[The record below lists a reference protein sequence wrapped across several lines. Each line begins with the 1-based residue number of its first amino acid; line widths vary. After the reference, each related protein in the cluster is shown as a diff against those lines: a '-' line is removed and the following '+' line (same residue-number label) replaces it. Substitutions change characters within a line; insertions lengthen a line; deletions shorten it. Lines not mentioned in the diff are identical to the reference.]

1 MAPPPYG
8 RAGPNGRENFAN
20 GALNDNNGPP
30 PSTLAAQLVENIS
43 ASMRSSRPDETA
55 ELKRF
60 FSIIED
66 VKNQPDLPKTPQE
79 RMEYNHMLIY
89 VFARVVLDGL
99 KWDDPFADRNRL
111 RTDASRAINLLKITI
126 RETPEVLLIRSEAS
140 AFLFRG
146 DEPLW
151 LWIFPRV
158 LKMLGHSQCANL
170 KADIDTFFREVFLVT
185 LRTSVLWPLMP
196 QIIAYVKS
204 SFNAITNHFHDL
216 KIPSP
221 KRDVAV
227 QLQLPPDS
235 FLVSTASSDFNFLQK
250 QCTYSLTSASQTL
263 QHASGLLSILSVPL
277 KYHYTEFDIISV
289 FQEHIPWLFDA
300 YLTLHETQTQWEY
313 LFPSVL
319 PLFLQSTLQFLQ
331 VLESVS
337 SIDSCVQEKVM
348 TLLVL
353 LCIEMSNQALGRF
366 IADGQMQENPDCQLL
381 CRSLVKLAK
390 ACRYFRSI
398 SQLVA
403 GQLIPA
409 LEKPVTGNE
418 VAIANTDLWRCLELL
433 RKVVANPVSASSGVA
448 IPANEFSN
456 ESLRQQVDELNAN
469 SVDATEAGRQSK
481 RRKVSAGSSSL
492 SKVKSQISRL
502 LGNDSVDI
510 LSVVETV
517 VEDQQQLLTEQ
528 LSEPELC
535 KLINLLGYVCCATD
549 DTLSV
554 HDENNEKPPRLN
566 CPYCQTSQLSHEI
579 PSCLHP
585 EDKSRIQ
592 KIFTSLVQLPGFLES
607 QRPRVTAM
615 TAVRRA
621 ARHCT
626 DPAFLD
632 IEISVTAQWCL
643 KSLQSSVRELRIA
656 AGRTVAMFLS
666 ASNKSSTA
674 LKVVERNRGN
684 ALNILRSLS
693 EQDMPQ
699 LTETCI
705 LAWSQV
711 GSVISDDQL
720 NLVLVKLVDY
730 LGSESMIVSA
740 AAFTEIVKLARSRG
754 MTTRQFFEPFWRY
767 LAYSAIKDLKTRPKL
782 TKLLAELLDISV
794 ADLLLY
800 IQKYALPWLVLTKK
814 RDVIVEIARARNEN
828 EAWQPCLDEAN
839 LGPILALLLT
849 QDAPDIEQFCID
861 LIQHISPHLQD
872 GGLVSLLQIEPIGT
886 TLELLKIAGD
896 AEESRKPHIRSVLNK
911 IAGMMLGSGGGRPK
925 KGHASGPFLQRYAL
939 ALMAGLTQVINDVS
953 IRTPT
958 QERKRS
964 IKAMEEMIRTGKHY
978 IRIARPQISACLQAA
993 MLYDELRSAAFSC
1006 WAAMLLYLE
1015 DIDALIETTFFL
1027 ISHYWSSFDEATQQ
1041 QARDLIDT
1049 LLEREG
1055 AVMEAIISKLPSFSH
1070 INSLS
1075 DIEAKL
1081 SKLRQPVDSRTAF
1094 SLLAE
1099 RIRHEND
1106 GVVLLALRELA
1117 SYLQRQQGYLQA
1129 SAVSEQPDSVVPTL
1143 ARSLLDCSSRY
1154 NGVHSEISDLCTQC
1168 LGLMGCLD
1176 PNRVETVRA
1185 ERKIVVRS
1193 NFEHSGETTDFVIYI
1208 LEEVLVK
1215 SFLSATDTKLQG
1227 FLSFAMQ
1234 ELLDR
1239 SDIKA
1244 AVEMEGS
1251 REAGPIYRK
1260 WLSMS
1265 VTAREVLIPFLTSK
1279 YVVQPMAQQQTE
1291 YPIFRPGKTKYANW
1305 IRSFTLDL
1313 MRRPQGP
1320 FAQLI
1325 FEPLCR
1331 VIRVKDLSTAEFL
1344 FPYVVLHI
1352 IVGEDTTD
1360 QERSNVL
1367 NELLNVLRH
1376 EVPVDA
1382 SYEERENQKLY
1393 CEAVFRFIDY
1403 GMRWLQL
1410 KRSQT
1415 NLGPRDIAAMEKVQ
1429 PILDSIPAELIS
1441 QRAVDCGAYAR
1452 ALFHLE
1458 QHIRQVDEE
1467 KKGTEERDRLLQ
1479 RVQDIYTQID
1489 EPDGL
1494 EGISAHLQV
1503 IDVNQ
1508 QILSHRKAG
1517 RWAAAQ
1523 TWYEIKLAEDPDN
1536 AEVQIDLLTCL
1547 KESGQY
1553 DVLLNYVEGIEKH
1566 TAITTVNR
1574 IVPFAVEASWAT
1586 GRWKTMEK
1594 FIIKYQGDRTENF
1607 NVSIAQTLLYLRR
1620 GWTKEFVDEMRT
1632 LRYRVN
1638 ASMNFSVTSSLH
1650 ACHEPMLKCHVL
1662 TDLELIA
1669 GINNDGNQHPQ
1680 EILKTL
1686 DRRLEVLGS
1695 YVGDKQYVLSIRR
1708 AAMELM
1714 RPRFGDLDISALWL
1728 SSARLARKTN
1738 SMHQSFNAVLHA
1750 SQLGDDS
1757 ATIENARL
1765 LWKEG
1770 HNRKAIQ
1777 TLKGAIESKT
1787 FISRSFIEN
1796 ESSERNLE
1804 SQQNML
1810 TARAHLLL
1818 AKWLDSAGQTHA
1830 TALREHY
1837 RNVPKNYG
1845 TWEKGHYYL
1854 GRHYKKVLESERTL
1868 KPDDQ
1873 SDEYLTGETAKLV
1886 VENYIR
1892 SLNFGTKYL
1901 YQTLPRVL
1909 TLWLELGA
1917 KVDKA
1922 PEGKISLSKELHHRR
1937 KTQLD
1942 ALHKYLFKSIQR
1954 LPAYI
1959 FYTTLPQLV
1968 ARIAH
1973 PNSEV
1978 FMILEEIILRVVE
1991 AHPRQALWS
2000 LFAVMTTRQATSE
2013 RRARG
2018 QQMLQKLRGR
2028 SKKVESGSQ
2037 DLKTLLRQGEKLA
2050 EQLLMACN
2058 NGDFQSNRT
2067 TVASITRDLN
2077 FNHKCTPCPLVVPIE
2092 ACLTATL
2099 PTLTD
2104 NVKKHKAFSRD
2115 VILINS
2121 FLDEVL
2127 VLGSLA
2133 KPRKLTAR
2141 GSNGVNY
2148 GLLIKPKDDLRTDQ
2162 RLMEFN
2168 SMINRSLKRDAES
2181 SRRQLYI
2188 KTYAVTPL
2196 NEECGIIEWVDGL
2209 KTLRDILLNIYRSRG
2224 IVPNYQHLAA
2234 MMKDA
2239 ASSEKNIPIFTDRV
2253 LGMFPPVL
2261 PNWFIAQFPNPSAWF
2276 AARLRYTRSCAVM
2289 SMVGTILGL
2298 GDRHGENVLLEEGN
2312 GGVFHVDFNCLFDK
2326 GLTFAQPERVPF
2338 RLTHNMVAAMGIYGY
2353 EGPFRQCSE
2362 LTLSILRQQEET
2374 LMTILE
2380 AFIYDPTLDLQRDK
2394 RRKNE
2399 VVRLNPQSV
2408 VDSIK
2413 RKVRGLLPDESI
2425 PLGVEG
2431 QVEELIKQAVNPRN
2445 LSAMYIGWCPFL

>member
-1 MAPPPYG
+1 MAPTSHG
-8 RAGPNGRENFAN
+8 RAGPNGRESLVN
-20 GALNDNNGPP
+20 GSMNNNGPP

-43 ASMRSSRPDETA
+43 ASTRSSRPDETA
-55 ELKRF
+55 ELKKF
-60 FSIIED
+60 FGIIED
-66 VKNQPDLPKTPQE
+66 VKNQPELLRTAKE
-79 RMEYNHMLIY
+79 RMEHNHMLIY
-89 VFARVVLDGL
+89 VYTRVVLEGL
-99 KWDDPFADRNRL
+99 RWDDPFADRARL
-111 RTDASRAINLLKITI
+111 RANALEALNFLKITI
-126 RETPEVLLIRSEAS
+126 RETPEVLNAKSDS
-140 AFLFRG
+140 DSFLFRG
-146 DEPLW
+146 SEPLW
-151 LWIFPRV
+151 LWIFPKV
-158 LKMLGHSQCANL
+158 LKMLGNDHCTDL
-170 KADIDTFFREVFLVT
+170 KGEIELFFREVLFISSHT
-185 LRTSVLWPLMP
+185 GVLWPVLP
-196 QIIAYVKS
+196 QLLAYIKLC
-204 SFNAITNHFHDL
+204 FNAIIEYFKALTSHSMNRD
-216 KIPSP
+216 IP
-221 KRDVAV
+221 VH
-227 QLQLPPDS
+227 LHLPPEP
-235 FLVSTASSDFNFLQK
+235 FLISTAPGDLRLLQQ
-250 QCTYSLTSASQTL
+250 QCTYAIPLASQAL
-263 QHASGLLSILSVPL
+263 QHASCLLSIMSMPL
-277 KYHYTEFDIISV
+277 TSRYAEFDIISN
-289 FQEHIPWLFDA
+289 FQEYIPWLFDA
-300 YLTLHETQTQWEY
+300 YLHLHGIQVQWHHIFPPVIPTL
-313 LFPSVL
+313 LRN
-319 PLFLQSTLQFLQ
+319 TLQFYQ
-331 VLESVS
+331 TAETTNNF
-337 SIDSCVQEKVM
+337 DACVREKAS

-353 LCIEMSNQALGRF
+353 LCMEMSSYSLDKLVIN
-366 IADGQMQENPDCQLL
+366 GQGSSEFQLL
-381 CRSLVKLAK
+381 CRSLGKVAK
-390 ACRYFRSI
+390 ACLHSEPTSRLATS
-398 SQLVA
+398 
-403 GQLIPA
+403 QLIPV
-409 LEKPVTGNE
+409 LEKLILGNE
-418 VAIANTDLWRCLELL
+418 VIVSGTDLWKCLELL
-433 RKVVANPVSASSGVA
+433 RKVTTALVPTSLGVVAQ
-448 IPANEFSN
+448 IDQFSD
-456 ESLRQQVDELNAN
+456 EQLRQEVNELNIE
-469 SVDATEAGRQSK
+469 VTDATDLERQSK
-481 RRKVSAGSSSL
+481 RRKVSADSLSL
-492 SKVKSQISRL
+492 SKLTTQLWHL
-502 LGNDSVDI
+502 LGAEPMPTLVDLGPI
-510 LSVVETV
+510 LESRFKE
-517 VEDQQQLLTEQ
+517 

-535 KLINLLGYVCCATD
+535 RIIDLLGYICCAAD
-549 DTLSV
+549 DTLSI
-554 HDENNEKPPRLN
+554 HDKGGDRFLRLD
-566 CPYCQTSQLSHEI
+566 CHHCQVSQPSHEELLY
-579 PSCLHP
+579 SGLAT
-585 EDKSRIQ
+585 KQ
-592 KIFTSLVQLPGFLES
+592 VVQAIFASLVELPSFLES
-607 QRPRVTAM
+607 RKPRVTAM
-615 TAVRRA
+615 TAVRRIA
-621 ARHCT
+621 KHCT
-626 DPAFLD
+626 DSDFLD
-632 IEISVTAQWCL
+632 IEVSTTALWCL
-643 KSLQSSVRELRIA
+643 KSLQSSIRELRIA
-656 AGRTVAMFLS
+656 AGRTITMFLS
-666 ASNKSSTA
+666 VSKHLNITSNLVQKNCA
-674 LKVVERNRGN
+674 NI
-684 ALNILRSLS
+684 LNILRSLS
-693 EQDMPQ
+693 DQDKPQ

-711 GSVISDDQL
+711 GSVIYEDQL

-730 LGSESMIVSA
+730 LGHESMIVSA
-740 AAFTEIVKLARSRG
+740 AAFAEIIKLARARG
-754 MTTRQFFEPFWRY
+754 MAIRQFFEPFWRY
-767 LAYSAIKDLKTRPKL
+767 LAFSAIKDLTTRPKL
-782 TKLLAELLDISV
+782 TKLLAELLDMSI
-794 ADLLLY
+794 AELLLY
-800 IQKYALPWLVLTKK
+800 IQKHALPWLVLTKR
-814 RDVIVEIARARNEN
+814 RDVIQKIAEARNEQ

-849 QDAPDIEQFCID
+849 QEASDIQQFCME
-861 LIQHISPHLQD
+861 LLGHISPHLNKS
-872 GGLVSLLQIEPIGT
+872 GGLLELLRIEPIGT
-886 TLELLKIAGD
+886 TLELLKAAGD
-896 AEESRKPHIRSVLNK
+896 SDEDRKPHIRNVLNK
-911 IAGMMLGSGGGRPK
+911 VASMMLAGTGELKQK
-925 KGHASGPFLQRYAL
+925 KVHASGPFLQRYAL
-939 ALMAGLTQVINDVS
+939 ALMAGLTQVINDTP

-958 QERKRS
+958 QERKRY
-964 IKAMEEMIRTGKHY
+964 IRAMEEMIRTGKQY
-978 IRIARPQISACLQAA
+978 IRIARPQISACLQAV
-993 MLYDELRSAAFSC
+993 MLDDELRSAAFSC
-1006 WAAMLLYLE
+1006 WATMLIHLE
-1015 DIDALIETTFFL
+1015 EEDVEALLETTFFL
-1027 ISHYWSSFDEATQQ
+1027 ISHYWSSLNEATQKQ
-1041 QARDLIDT
+1041 TRNLIEY
-1049 LLEREG
+1049 LLEKETT
-1055 AVMEAIISKLPSFSH
+1055 VLEAMISKLPSFSH
-1070 INSLS
+1070 INNLS
-1075 DIEAKL
+1075 DIEAQL

-1106 GVVLLALRELA
+1106 GVVLLALRELV
-1117 SYLQRQQGYLQA
+1117 SYLQRQQDYLQA
-1129 SAVSEQPDSVVPTL
+1129 SAVSEQPDSVVPIL
-1143 ARSLLDCSSRY
+1143 IRSLLDCSSRY

-1168 LGLMGCLD
+1168 IGLIGCLD

-1185 ERKIVVRS
+1185 ERQIVVKS
-1193 NFEHSGETTDFVIYI
+1193 NFEHAGETTDFVIYI

-1215 SFLSATDTKLQG
+1215 SFLSATDTNLQG
-1227 FLSFAMQ
+1227 FLSYAMQ

-1239 SDIKA
+1239 SDIRA
-1244 AVEMEGS
+1244 AVEMQGS
-1251 REAGPIYRK
+1251 REAAPIYRK

-1265 VTAREVLIPFLTSK
+1265 ENAREVLIPFMTSR
-1279 YVVQPMAQQQTE
+1279 YVVQPMAPQKTE
-1291 YPIFRPGKTKYANW
+1291 YPIFRPGKTRYANW
-1305 IRSFTLDL
+1305 MRSFTLDL
-1313 MRRPQGP
+1313 MRKPQAP

-1331 VIRVKDLSTAEFL
+1331 VIRIKDLSTAEFL
-1344 FPYVVLHI
+1344 FPYVVLHNI
-1352 IVGEDTTD
+1352 IGEDTTD
-1360 QERSNVL
+1360 EERLNLL
-1367 NELLNVLRH
+1367 NELLNVLQH
-1376 EVPVDA
+1376 EVPNNA
-1382 SYEERENQKLY
+1382 TYEERENQKLY

-1403 GMRWLQL
+1403 GMRWLQM
-1410 KRSQT
+1410 KRVQT
-1415 NLGPRDIAAMEKVQ
+1415 NLGPRDHAAMDKVQ
-1429 PILDSIPAELIS
+1429 KILDSIPAELIS
-1441 QRAVDCGAYAR
+1441 NRAVDCKAYAR

-1467 KKGTEERDRLLQ
+1467 KRGTEERERFLQ
-1479 RVQDIYTQID
+1479 RLQDIYTQID

-1494 EGISAHLQV
+1494 EGISAHLHV
-1503 IDVNQ
+1503 LDINQ
-1508 QILSHRKAG
+1508 QVRSHQKAG

-1536 AEVQIDLLTCL
+1536 VDVQIDLLTCL
-1547 KESGQY
+1547 KESGQH

-1566 TAITTVNR
+1566 TAITTINR
-1574 IVPFAVEASWAT
+1574 IVPYAVEASWAT
-1586 GRWKTMEK
+1586 GRWQTMEK
-1594 FIIKYQGDRTENF
+1594 FIRKYQGDITENF
-1607 NVSIAQTLLYLRR
+1607 NVSIAQALLCLKRGSTKDFADQMRVLR
-1620 GWTKEFVDEMRT
+1620 D
-1632 LRYRVN
+1632 RVN
-1638 ASMNFSVTSSLH
+1638 ASMNYSVTSSLR
-1650 ACHEPMLKCHVL
+1650 ACHEPLLKCHVL

-1669 GINNDGNQHPQ
+1669 GINNDSNQHPQ
-1680 EILKTL
+1680 EVLKTL
-1686 DRRLEVLGS
+1686 GRRLEILGS
-1695 YVGDKQYVLSIRR
+1695 YVNDKQYVLSIRR
-1708 AAMELM
+1708 AAMKLM
-1714 RPRFGDLDISALWL
+1714 GSRFSDLDISALWL

-1777 TLKGAIESKT
+1777 TLQGAIDIQAFTSH
-1787 FISRSFIEN
+1787 SFTEH
-1796 ESSERNLE
+1796 ESSEKNLE
-1804 SQQNML
+1804 SQQSML
-1810 TARAHLLL
+1810 TARAQLLL

-1830 TALREHY
+1830 SALREHY
-1837 RNVPKNYG
+1837 RNVPKIYG

-1854 GRHYKKVLESERTL
+1854 GRHYKKVLESEKVL

-1886 VENYIR
+1886 IENYIR
-1892 SLNFGTKYL
+1892 SLNYGVKYL

-1909 TLWLELGA
+1909 TLWLEMGA
-1917 KVDKA
+1917 QVDKA
-1922 PEGKISLSKELHHRR
+1922 PEGKISLSKELHYRR
-1937 KTQLD
+1937 KTQLES
-1942 ALHKYLFKSIQR
+1942 LHKYLFKSIQR

-1973 PNSEV
+1973 PNTEV

-2000 LFAVMTTRQATSE
+2000 LFAVMTTRQANSE

-2018 QQMLQKLRGR
+2018 HQMLQKLRGR
-2028 SKKVESGSQ
+2028 SKKVESGSF
-2037 DLKTLLRQGEKLA
+2037 DLKALLRMGEKLA

-2115 VILINS
+2115 VICIQS

-2209 KTLRDILLNIYRSRG
+2209 KTLRDILLGIYRSRG
-2224 IVPNYQHLAA
+2224 IIPNYQHLAQ

-2239 ASSEKNIPIFTDRV
+2239 ASGDKNTKIFSETI

-2399 VVRLNPQSV
+2399 VVKLNPQSV

-2431 QVEELIKQAVNPRN
+2431 QVEELIKQAVNPKN

>member
-1 MAPPPYG
+1 MAPTSHG

-20 GALNDNNGPP
+20 GSLNSNNNGPP

-43 ASMRSSRPDETA
+43 ASTRSSRPDETA

-60 FSIIED
+60 FGIIEE
-66 VKNQPDLPKTPQE
+66 VKNQPSILKTPKE
-79 RMEYNHMLIY
+79 RMEHNHMLIY
-89 VFARVVLDGL
+89 VYTRVVLESL
-99 KWDDPFADRNRL
+99 RWDDPFADKVQL
-111 RTDASRAINLLKITI
+111 RADASRAIDFLKITI
-126 RETPEVLLIRSEAS
+126 GETPDVLSAKSETGL
-140 AFLFRG
+140 FLFRG
-146 DEPLW
+146 SEPLW
-151 LWIFPRV
+151 LWIFPKV
-158 LKMLGHSQCANL
+158 LKMLGSGYCADL
-170 KADIDTFFREVFLVT
+170 KGEIEQFFREIFLI
-185 LRTSVLWPLMP
+185 TSRIGVQWPLIP
-196 QIIAYVKS
+196 QFLAYFKS
-204 SFNAITNHFHDL
+204 SFDAIINHFKGL
-216 KIPSP
+216 KAPLTN
-221 KRDVAV
+221 RDVPV
-227 QLQLPPDS
+227 QLQLPLDWTLTSITGDDS
-235 FLVSTASSDFNFLQK
+235 RLLQQ
-250 QCTYSLTSASQTL
+250 QCTYEIISAS
-263 QHASGLLSILSVPL
+263 HALHHATGLLSIMAMPL
-277 KYHYTEFDIISV
+277 LHHSPEFDIVSS
-289 FQEHIPWLFDA
+289 FQEYIPWLFDA
-300 YLTLHETQTQWEY
+300 YFHLHGTQAQWQY
-313 LFPSVL
+313 ILPSVL
-319 PLFLQSTLQFLQ
+319 SLFLQNSFQFLDAFE
-331 VLESVS
+331 VAS
-337 SIDSCVQEKVM
+337 SIDGCVEQKVS

-353 LCIEMSNQALGRF
+353 ICMEISSQRLGSL
-366 IADGQMQENPDCQLL
+366 IAHGQENDEYRVL
-381 CRSLVKLAK
+381 CLSLAK
-390 ACRYFRSI
+390 VARACTLSKPI
-398 SQLVA
+398 SRLVTS
-403 GQLIPA
+403 QLIPT
-409 LEKPVTGNE
+409 LEKSIIGSEADLTE
-418 VAIANTDLWRCLELL
+418 TDFWRCLELL
-433 RKVVANPVSASSGVA
+433 RRVA
-448 IPANEFSN
+448 IDPVPTSLDVATQADKFSD
-456 ESLRQQVDELNAN
+456 ERLRHL
-469 SVDATEAGRQSK
+469 VDALDMGSGDAADAERQSK
-481 RRKVSAGSSSL
+481 RRKVSTELLSL
-492 SKVKSQISRL
+492 RTVITRLKSL
-502 LGNDSVDI
+502 LGLEPTTNLADVKPA
-510 LSVVETV
+510 LEN
-517 VEDQQQLLTEQ
+517 QFQQLPETQ
-528 LSEPELC
+528 LCRIIS
-535 KLINLLGYVCCATD
+535 LLGYVCCAAD
-549 DTLSV
+549 DTVLI
-554 HDENNEKPPRLN
+554 HGKKDGGRMRFD
-566 CPYCQTSQLSHEI
+566 CRYCQPFQTSSQAPLCHDQTVKRAIYE
-579 PSCLHP
+579 
-585 EDKSRIQ
+585 
-592 KIFTSLVQLPGFLES
+592 IFTSLIEFPGFLEL
-607 QRPRVTAM
+607 RKPRVTAM
-615 TAVRRA
+615 AAMRRV

-626 DPAFLD
+626 DPEFLD
-632 IEISVTAQWCL
+632 LELSVAAQWCL
-643 KSLQSSVRELRIA
+643 KSLQSSIRELRIA
-656 AGRTVAMFLS
+656 AGRTVAVFLS
-666 ASNKSSTA
+666 EKNQSDVASKT
-674 LKVVERNRGN
+674 VQRNRAN
-684 ALNILRSLS
+684 VLSILHSLS
-693 EQDMPQ
+693 EQASPQ

-711 GSVISDDQL
+711 GSVLLDDQL
-720 NLVLVKLVDY
+720 NLVLVKLVEY
-730 LGSESMIVSA
+730 LGSDSITTSA
-740 AAFTEIVKLARSRG
+740 AAFVEIVNLARSRG
-754 MTTRQFFEPFWRY
+754 MTARRFFEPFWRY
-767 LAYSAIKDLKTRPKL
+767 LAFSATKDLTSRPKL
-782 TKLLAELLDISV
+782 TRLLAELLDMSV
-794 ADLLLY
+794 AELLLY
-800 IQKYALPWLVLTKK
+800 VQKYALPWLVLTKK
-814 RDVIVEIARARNEN
+814 RDVIEKIAEARGEEEIWRS
-828 EAWQPCLDEAN
+828 CLDEAN

-849 QDAPDIEQFCID
+849 QDTPDIQEYCMD
-861 LIQHISPHLQD
+861 LLKYISPHLSES
-872 GGLVSLLQIEPIGT
+872 GGLLELLRIEPIGT
-886 TLELLKIAGD
+886 TLELLKAAGD
-896 AEESRKPHIRSVLNK
+896 ADEDRKGHIRGVLNK
-911 IAGMMLGSGGGRPK
+911 VASMMLAGSGELKSK
-925 KGHASGPFLQRYAL
+925 KVHASGPFLQRYAL

-953 IRTPT
+953 SRTPS
-958 QERKRS
+958 QERKRY

-978 IRIARPQISACLQAA
+978 IRVARPQISACLQAA
-993 MLYDELRSAAFSC
+993 MLYDDLRSAAFSC

-1015 DIDALIETTFFL
+1015 DVEALIETTFFL
-1027 ISHYWSSFDEATQQ
+1027 ISHYWSSFDEETQKKSK
-1041 QARDLIDT
+1041 DLIES
-1049 LLEREG
+1049 LLDKEST
-1055 AVMEAIISKLPSFSH
+1055 VLEATISKLPSFSH
-1070 INSLS
+1070 INYLS
-1075 DIEAKL
+1075 DIEGKL

-1099 RIRHEND
+1099 RVSHEND

-1129 SAVSEQPDSVVPTL
+1129 SAVSEQPDSVVSTL
-1143 ARSLLDCSSRY
+1143 ARSLLDCSSRF
-1154 NGVHSEISDLCTQC
+1154 NSVHSEISDLCTQC
-1168 LGLMGCLD
+1168 LGLVGCLD

-1185 ERKIVVRS
+1185 ERQIVVKS
-1193 NFEHSGETTDFVIYI
+1193 NFEHSGETTDFVIYL

-1227 FLSFAMQ
+1227 FLSYAMQ
-1234 ELLDR
+1234 ELLER
-1239 SDIKA
+1239 ADIKV
-1244 AVEMEGS
+1244 AVQMEGT
-1251 REAGPIYRK
+1251 RDAAPIYRK

-1265 VTAREVLIPFLTSK
+1265 VTAREVLIPFLTSR
-1279 YVVQPMAQQQTE
+1279 YVVQPMAPQQTE
-1291 YPIFRPGKTKYANW
+1291 YPIFRPGKTRYANW
-1305 IRSFTLDL
+1305 MRSLTLDL
-1313 MRRPQGP
+1313 MRKPQAP
-1320 FAQLI
+1320 FAELI

-1331 VIRVKDLSTAEFL
+1331 VVRIKDLSTVEFL
-1344 FPYVVLHI
+1344 FPYVILHI
-1352 IVGEDTTD
+1352 VVGEDTTEE
-1360 QERSNVL
+1360 QRSNVL

-1376 EVPVDA
+1376 EVPANA

-1410 KRSQT
+1410 KRAGG
-1415 NLGPRDIAAMEKVQ
+1415 NLGPRDVAAMDLLQ
-1429 PILDSIPAELIS
+1429 GLLDSIPAELIS
-1441 QRAVDCGAYAR
+1441 QRAVDCKAYAR

-1458 QHIRQVDEE
+1458 RHIRQVDEE
-1467 KKGTEERDRLLQ
+1467 KKGTNERDRLLQ
-1479 RVQDIYTQID
+1479 RLQDIYSQID

-1494 EGISAHLQV
+1494 EGISAHLHV
-1503 IDVNQ
+1503 LDVNQ
-1508 QILSHRKAG
+1508 QVLSHRKAG

-1536 AEVQIDLLTCL
+1536 VDIQIDLLTCL
-1547 KESGQY
+1547 KESGQH

-1566 TAITTVNR
+1566 TAVATINR
-1574 IVPFAVEASWAT
+1574 IVPYAVEASWAT
-1586 GRWKTMEK
+1586 GRWRTMEK
-1594 FIIKYQGDRTENF
+1594 FITKYQGDRTENF
-1607 NVSIAQTLLYLRR
+1607 NVSIAQALLYLRK
-1620 GWTKEFVDEMRT
+1620 GWTKAFVDEMKI
-1632 LRYRVN
+1632 LRDRVN
-1638 ASMNFSVTSSLH
+1638 ASMNFSITSSLQ

-1680 EILKTL
+1680 EVLKTL

-1695 YVGDKQYVLSIRR
+1695 YVNDKQFVLSIRR

-1777 TLKGAIESKT
+1777 TLKSAIESKAFT
-1787 FISRSFIEN
+1787 TQSFTEH
-1796 ESSERNLE
+1796 ESSEKNLE

-1810 TARAHLLL
+1810 TARAQLLL
-1818 AKWLDSAGQTHA
+1818 AKWLDNAGQTHA

-1837 RNVPKNYG
+1837 RSVPKNYG

-1886 VENYIR
+1886 IENYMR
-1892 SLNFGTKYL
+1892 SLNYGVKYL
-1901 YQTLPRVL
+1901 YQTLPRIL

-1917 KVDKA
+1917 QVDKA

-1937 KTQLD
+1937 KTQLSS
-1942 ALHKYLFKSIQR
+1942 LHKYLNKSIFR

-1959 FYTTLPQLV
+1959 FYTALPQLV

-1973 PNSEV
+1973 PNMEV
-1978 FMILEEIILRVVE
+1978 FMLLEEIILKVVE

-2000 LFAVMTTRQATSE
+2000 LFAVTTSRQTNTD
-2013 RRARG
+2013 RRVRG
-2018 QQMLQKLRGR
+2018 QRLMQKIRDR
-2028 SKKVESGSQ
+2028 SKKVESGSLE
-2037 DLKTLLRQGEKLA
+2037 LKTLLRMGEKLA
-2050 EQLLMACN
+2050 EQLLLACS

-2092 ACLTATL
+2092 ICLTATL

-2115 VILINS
+2115 VILVQS

-2168 SMINRSLKRDAES
+2168 GMINRSLKRDAES

-2224 IVPNYQHLAA
+2224 IMPNYQHLAQ

-2239 ASSEKNIPIFTDRV
+2239 ASGDSNTAIFTDRV

-2380 AFIYDPTLDLQRDK
+2380 AFIYDPTLDLQKDK

-2399 VVRLNPQSV
+2399 VVKLNPQSV

-2431 QVEELIKQAVNPRN
+2431 QVEELIKQAVNPKN
-2445 LSAMYIGWCPFL
+2445 LTAMYIGWCPFL

>member
-1 MAPPPYG
+1 MAPTSHG
-8 RAGPNGRENFAN
+8 KAGPNGHEGFVN
-20 GALNDNNGPP
+20 GSLNNNNNGPP

-43 ASMRSSRPDETA
+43 TSTRSCGSDET
-55 ELKRF
+55 ELKEF
-60 FSIIED
+60 FAIIEK
-66 VKNQPDLPKTPQE
+66 VKNQPDLLKTTKE
-79 RMEYNHMLIY
+79 RTEHNHMLIY
-89 VFARVVLDGL
+89 VYTQVVLEGL
-99 KWDDPFADRNRL
+99 KWDDPFADRAQL
-111 RTDASRAINLLKITI
+111 RTDALRAVNFLKITI
-126 RETPEVLLIRSEAS
+126 RETPEVLLSE
-140 AFLFRG
+140 RG
-146 DEPLW
+146 LTSFPPVRGIEPLW
-151 LWIFPRV
+151 LWIFPKV
-158 LKMLGHSQCANL
+158 LKMLGSSHCADL
-170 KADIDTFFREVFLVT
+170 KDEIGSFFLEVFLSSS
-185 LRTSVLWPLMP
+185 RTGALWPFLSHFL
-196 QIIAYVKS
+196 AYIKLN
-204 SFNAITNHFHDL
+204 FNAIMSRFAELKAPSTN
-216 KIPSP
+216 
-221 KRDVAV
+221 RDIAIHM
-227 QLQLPPDS
+227 QLPPDS
-235 FLVSTASSDFNFLQK
+235 YCIPMANGRSDRPVTFYSTYVITL
-250 QCTYSLTSASQTL
+250 ASQAL
-263 QHASGLLSILSVPL
+263 QHASGLLSIMAIPL
-277 KYHYTEFDIISV
+277 LHRCPEFELMSAFEEYT
-289 FQEHIPWLFDA
+289 PWLLEA
-300 YLTLHETQTQWEY
+300 YIRLHETQMQWQY
-313 LFPSVL
+313 MFPSVL
-319 PLFLQSTLQFLQ
+319 SLLSQTALRFLTTYDSSNTIN
-331 VLESVS
+331 VS
-337 SIDSCVQEKVM
+337 FQQKA
-348 TLLVL
+348 TALLVL
-353 LCIEMSNQALGRF
+353 LCIEISGQPFWNLAVMEQGRS
-366 IADGQMQENPDCQLL
+366 DCHLL
-381 CRSLVKLAK
+381 CMSLVKVAK
-390 ACRYFRSI
+390 ACTQSKPM
-398 SQLVA
+398 SQLVTS
-403 GQLIPA
+403 QLIPVLKKLTAGNDNSVSGMDLGRCIELVQKSISDPVPTSVDAA
-409 LEKPVTGNE
+409 LRPDRFQDD
-418 VAIANTDLWRCLELL
+418 AI
-433 RKVVANPVSASSGVA
+433 
-448 IPANEFSN
+448 
-456 ESLRQQVDELNAN
+456 RQQVQELDVATA
-469 SVDATEAGRQSK
+469 DAADTERQSK
-481 RRKVSAGSSSL
+481 RRKVSAESQSL
-492 SKVKSQISRL
+492 PTVITQLCGL
-502 LGNDSVDI
+502 LG
-510 LSVVETV
+510 VESEENLTDLKAI
-517 VEDQQQLLTEQ
+517 EDRIEQLTE
-528 LSEPELC
+528 SELC
-535 KLINLLGYVCCATD
+535 RTVDLLGYVCCAAD
-549 DTLSV
+549 NTLLIHS
-554 HDENNEKPPRLN
+554 NKTGKILRFA
-566 CPYCQTSQLSHEI
+566 CRRCQALQSSHEASSSLDI
-579 PSCLHP
+579 PA
-585 EDKSRIQ
+585 KQAVRG
-592 KIFTSLVQLPGFLES
+592 IFASLVQLPSFLES
-607 QRPRVTAM
+607 RNPRVTAM
-615 TAVRRA
+615 AALRRLA
-621 ARHCT
+621 KHGS
-626 DPAFLD
+626 DPDFLD
-632 IEISVTAQWCL
+632 IERSVTAQWCL

-656 AGRTVAMFLS
+656 AGRTIPFFLS
-666 ASNKSSTA
+666 SPNQPEMT
-674 LKVVERNRGN
+674 LKVMRRNCGN
-684 ALNILRSLS
+684 VLNILRSLS
-693 EQDMPQ
+693 EQDAPH

-720 NLVLVKLVDY
+720 NLVLIKLVDY
-730 LGSESMIVSA
+730 LGYESMITSA

-767 LAYSAIKDLKTRPKL
+767 LAFSATKDLTNRPKL
-782 TKLLAELLDISV
+782 TRVLAELLEMSV
-794 ADLLLY
+794 PDLLLY

-814 RDVIVEIARARNEN
+814 RDVIQKIAEARNEK
-828 EAWQPCLDEAN
+828 EAWEPCLDSAN

-849 QDAPDIEQFCID
+849 QKTPDVQQHSMD
-861 LIQHISPHLQD
+861 LLRHISPHLD
-872 GGLVSLLQIEPIGT
+872 KSGGLLELLRIEPIPT
-886 TLELLKIAGD
+886 TLELLKAAGD
-896 AEESRKPHIRSVLNK
+896 AEEDRKPHIRGALNK
-911 IAGMMLGSGGGRPK
+911 MASMMLPGSGEMKPK

-958 QERKRS
+958 QERKRH

-993 MLYDELRSAAFSC
+993 MFHDELRSAAFSC
-1006 WAAMLLYLE
+1006 WAAMLLHLE
-1015 DIDALIETTFFL
+1015 EEDVEALIETTFFL
-1027 ISHYWSSFDEATQQ
+1027 ISHYWSAFDEATQELS
-1041 QARDLIDT
+1041 RNLIET
-1049 LLEREG
+1049 LLQNELP
-1055 AVMEAIISKLPSFSH
+1055 VLEAAISKLPSFSH
-1070 INSLS
+1070 INNLS
-1075 DIEAKL
+1075 DVETKL

-1094 SLLAE
+1094 FLLAG

-1154 NGVHSEISDLCTQC
+1154 NGVHDEISDLCTQC
-1168 LGLMGCLD
+1168 LGLVGCLD
-1176 PNRVETVRA
+1176 PNRVEAVRA
-1185 ERKIVVRS
+1185 EGQIVVRS

-1215 SFLSATDTKLQG
+1215 SFLSASDTKLQG
-1227 FLSFAMQ
+1227 FLSYAMQ

-1239 SDIKA
+1239 CDIRV
-1244 AVEMEGS
+1244 AVEMLGS

-1265 VTAREVLIPFLTSK
+1265 ETAREVLIPFLTSR
-1279 YVVQPMAQQQTE
+1279 YILPPMAPQKTE
-1291 YPIFRPGKTKYANW
+1291 YPIFRPGKTRYANW
-1305 IRSFTLDL
+1305 MRSFTLDL

-1331 VIRVKDLSTAEFL
+1331 VIRIKDLSTAEFL
-1344 FPYVVLHI
+1344 FPYVVLHN
-1352 IVGEDTTD
+1352 IVGEDTTKD
-1360 QERSNVL
+1360 ERSNVL
-1367 NELLNVLRH
+1367 NEILNVLHH
-1376 EVPVDA
+1376 EVPPNA

-1393 CEAVFRFIDY
+1393 CEAIFRFIDY

-1410 KRSQT
+1410 KRNQT
-1415 NLGPRDIAAMEKVQ
+1415 NLGPRDIAAMDKVQ
-1429 PILDSIPAELIS
+1429 EILDSIPAELIS
-1441 QRAVDCGAYAR
+1441 QRAVDCKAYAR

-1458 QHIRQVDEE
+1458 RHIRQVDEE
-1467 KKGTEERDRLLQ
+1467 KRGTEDRERLL
-1479 RVQDIYTQID
+1479 RRLQDIYTQID

-1494 EGISAHLQV
+1494 EGISAHLHV
-1503 IDVNQ
+1503 LDINQ
-1508 QILSHRKAG
+1508 QLLSHRKAG

-1536 AEVQIDLLTCL
+1536 VDVQIDLLTCL
-1547 KESGQY
+1547 KESGQH

-1566 TAITTVNR
+1566 TAVATINR
-1574 IVPFAVEASWAT
+1574 IVPYAVEASWAT
-1586 GRWKTMEK
+1586 GRWQTMEK
-1594 FIIKYQGDRTENF
+1594 FINKYRGDRTENF
-1607 NVSIAQTLLYLRR
+1607 NVSIAQALLHLQK
-1620 GWTKEFVDEMRT
+1620 GWTKAFVDEMRT
-1632 LRYRVN
+1632 LRERVN
-1638 ASMNFSVTSSLH
+1638 SSMTFSVTSSLQ
-1650 ACHEPMLKCHVL
+1650 ACHEPLLKCHVL

-1669 GINNDGNQHPQ
+1669 GINNDGSQHPQ
-1680 EILKTL
+1680 EIVKTL
-1686 DRRLEVLGS
+1686 NRRLEVLGS
-1695 YVGDKQYVLSIRR
+1695 YVNDKQYVLSIRR

-1714 RPRFGDLDISALWL
+1714 RPRFGDTDVSALWL
-1728 SSARLARKTN
+1728 SSARLARKAN

-1777 TLKGAIESKT
+1777 TLKGAIDKKVFT
-1787 FISRSFIEN
+1787 NRSFVEH
-1796 ESSERNLE
+1796 ESSEKNLE

-1810 TARAHLLL
+1810 TARAQLLL

-1854 GRHYKKVLESERTL
+1854 GRHYKKVLESEKAL

-1886 VENYIR
+1886 IENYIR
-1892 SLNFGTKYL
+1892 SLNYGTKYL

-1917 KVDKA
+1917 QVDKA
-1922 PEGKISLSKELHHRR
+1922 PEGKISLSKELHNRR
-1937 KTQLD
+1937 KIQLD
-1942 ALHKYLFKSIQR
+1942 QLHKYLFKSIQR

-1959 FYTTLPQLV
+1959 FYTTLPQIV

-1973 PNSEV
+1973 PNEQV
-1978 FMILEEIILRVVE
+1978 FSLLEEIILRVVE

-2000 LFAVMTTRQATSE
+2000 LFAVMTSRQASSD
-2013 RRARG
+2013 RRVRG
-2018 QQMLQKLRGR
+2018 QQMLQKLRNR
-2028 SKKVESGSQ
+2028 SKKADSGSY
-2037 DLKTLLRQGEKLA
+2037 DMRALLRMGEKLA
-2050 EQLLMACN
+2050 EQLLVACN

-2092 ACLTATL
+2092 TCLTATL

-2104 NVKKHKAFSRD
+2104 NVKKHKAFSGD
-2115 VILINS
+2115 VILVQS

-2168 SMINRSLKRDAES
+2168 GMINRSLKRDAES

-2209 KTLRDILLNIYRSRG
+2209 KTLRDILLTIYRSRG
-2224 IVPNYQHLAA
+2224 IVPNYQHLAQ

-2239 ASSEKNIPIFTDRV
+2239 ASGDKNTRIFTEGV
-2253 LGMFPPVL
+2253 LGMFPAVL

-2326 GLTFAQPERVPF
+2326 GLTFSQPERVPF

-2399 VVRLNPQSV
+2399 KLNPQSV
-2408 VDSIK
+2408 VDKIK
-2413 RKVRGLLPDESI
+2413 RKVKGLLPDESI

-2431 QVEELIKQAVNPRN
+2431 QVEELIKQAVNPKN
-2445 LSAMYIGWCPFL
+2445 LSGMYIGWCPFL

>member
-1 MAPPPYG
+1 MAPTSHG
-8 RAGPNGRENFAN
+8 RSGPNGRESFAN
-20 GALNDNNGPP
+20 GSLNNNNIPP

-43 ASMRSSRPDETA
+43 ASTRSSRPDETA
-55 ELKRF
+55 ELKKL

-66 VKNQPDLPKTPQE
+66 VKNEPELLKSQKE
-79 RMEYNHMLIY
+79 RMEHNHMLIY
-89 VFARVVLDGL
+89 VYTRVVLEGL
-99 KWDDPFADRNRL
+99 KWDDPFADRDQL
-111 RTDASRAINLLKITI
+111 RTDAIRAVNFLKITI
-126 RETPEVLLIRSEAS
+126 RETPEVLLAKSDGRS
-140 AFLFRG
+140 FLFRG
-146 DEPLW
+146 YEPLW
-151 LWIFPRV
+151 LWIFPKV
-158 LKMLGHSQCANL
+158 LKMLGSGHCTDL
-170 KADIDTFFREVFLVT
+170 KDEIDLFFREVFLT
-185 LRTSVLWPLMP
+185 ASRTGVLWSHLP
-196 QIIAYVKS
+196 QFLAYIKS
-204 SFNAITNHFHDL
+204 SFSAIISHFEELKAPLTN
-216 KIPSP
+216 
-221 KRDVAV
+221 RDVSV
-227 QLQLPPDS
+227 HLQLPPDS
-235 FLVSTASSDFNFLQK
+235 FLASAAGGDLRKLQQ
-250 QCTYSLTSASQTL
+250 QCTYAILSASHAL
-263 QHASGLLSILSVPL
+263 QHAFGLVSIMSIPL
-277 KYHYTEFDIISV
+277 TQHYPEFDIMSS

-300 YLTLHETQTQWEY
+300 YLHLHQIQVRWQY
-313 LFPSVL
+313 IFPSVL
-319 PLFLQSTLQFLQ
+319 PSLLRNTLQFLR
-331 VLESVS
+331 VLEAASDVNVC
-337 SIDSCVQEKVM
+337 IQQKAI

-353 LCIEMSNQALGRF
+353 LCMELSNQSLGNLVV
-366 IADGQMQENPDCQLL
+366 DGQGNSDYQLL
-381 CRSLVKLAK
+381 CMSLVKVAK
-390 ACRYFRSI
+390 FCMHSKPLSR
-398 SQLVA
+398 LVTS
-403 GQLIPA
+403 QLIPA
-409 LEKPVTGNE
+409 LEKPMIGNE
-418 VAIANTDLWRCLELL
+418 DAIVDTDIWRCLELL
-433 RKVVANPVSASSGVA
+433 RKVVVDPVPASLGGAVQA
-448 IPANEFSN
+448 DKIFDEA
-456 ESLRQQVDELNAN
+456 LRQQITEFKIE
-469 SVDATEAGRQSK
+469 SVDFGVSERHLK
-481 RRKVSAGSSSL
+481 RRKVSVESPSL
-492 SKVKSQISRL
+492 PIVTNQLCRLLGVEPGVSLTDLKAILENQLSQIS
-502 LGNDSVDI
+502 DH
-510 LSVVETV
+510 
-517 VEDQQQLLTEQ
+517 
-528 LSEPELC
+528 ELC
-535 KLINLLGYVCCATD
+535 RIIDLLGYVCCATD
-549 DTLSV
+549 DTLLV
-554 HDENNEKPPRLN
+554 HGKKDDRFMRLD
-566 CPYCQTSQLSHEI
+566 CRHCQASQPAHNAPVCLDLGAKRTVQEI
-579 PSCLHP
+579 FC
-585 EDKSRIQ
+585 
-592 KIFTSLVQLPGFLES
+592 SLVQLRGFLES
-607 QRPRVTAM
+607 RNPRVTAM
-615 TAVRRA
+615 AAVRRIA
-621 ARHCT
+621 KHSL
-626 DPAFLD
+626 DPDFLD
-632 IEISVTAQWCL
+632 VEISVVAQWCL

-656 AGRTVAMFLS
+656 AGRTIAALLS
-666 ASNKSSTA
+666 IPNQPGATS
-674 LKVVERNRGN
+674 KVMQKNRGN
-684 ALNILRSLS
+684 VLSILRSLS
-693 EQDMPQ
+693 EQDAPQ

-711 GSVISDDQL
+711 GSVIFDDQL
-720 NLVLVKLVDY
+720 NLVLIKLVDY
-730 LGSESMIVSA
+730 LGAESMITSA
-740 AAFTEIVKLARSRG
+740 AAFAEIVKLARSRG
-754 MTTRQFFEPFWRY
+754 MTTRQFFEPFWRF
-767 LAYSAIKDLKTRPKL
+767 LAFAATKDLTSRPKL
-782 TKLLAELLDISV
+782 TRLLAELVDMTIPEF
-794 ADLLLY
+794 LLY

-814 RDVIVEIARARNEN
+814 RDVIQTIADARGEK
-828 EAWQPCLDEAN
+828 EVWQPCLDEAN

-849 QDAPDIEQFCID
+849 QETADIRQYSME
-861 LIQHISPHLQD
+861 LLGHISPHLNEL
-872 GGLVSLLQIEPIGT
+872 GGLLELLRIEPIGT
-886 TLELLKIAGD
+886 TLELLKAAGD
-896 AEESRKPHIRSVLNK
+896 AEEDRKPHVRNVLNK
-911 IAGMMLGSGGGRPK
+911 VASMMLAGSGDMKQK
-925 KGHASGPFLQRYAL
+925 KVHASGPFLQKYAL

-953 IRTPT
+953 NRTPQ
-958 QERKRS
+958 QERKRY

-993 MLYDELRSAAFSC
+993 MSYDELRSVAFSC

-1015 DIDALIETTFFL
+1015 DVEALIETTFFL
-1027 ISHYWSSFDEATQQ
+1027 ISHYWTSFDEATQQ
-1041 QARDLIDT
+1041 RSRDLIES
-1049 LLEREG
+1049 LLANEG
-1055 AVMEAIISKLPSFSH
+1055 PVLEATISKLPSFSH
-1070 INSLS
+1070 INNLS

-1129 SAVSEQPDSVVPTL
+1129 SAISEQPDSVVPTL

-1168 LGLMGCLD
+1168 VGLIGCLD

-1185 ERKIVVRS
+1185 EKQIVVRS

-1234 ELLDR
+1234 ELLER
-1239 SDIKA
+1239 ADIRT
-1244 AVEMEGS
+1244 AVEMEGL
-1251 REAGPIYRK
+1251 REAAPIYRK
-1260 WLSMS
+1260 WLTMS
-1265 VTAREVLIPFLTSK
+1265 VTAREVLIPFLTSR
-1279 YVVQPMAQQQTE
+1279 YVVQPMAPQKTE
-1291 YPIFRPGKTKYANW
+1291 YPIFRPGVTRYANW
-1305 IRSFTLDL
+1305 MRSFTLDL
-1313 MRRPQGP
+1313 MRKPQAP
-1320 FAQLI
+1320 FAELI

-1331 VIRVKDLSTAEFL
+1331 VIRIKDLSTAEFL

-1352 IVGEDTTD
+1352 VVGESTTD
-1360 QERSNVL
+1360 EERSNVL

-1376 EVPVDA
+1376 EVPA
-1382 SYEERENQKLY
+1382 NATYEERENQKLY

-1403 GMRWLQL
+1403 AMRWLQL
-1410 KRSQT
+1410 KRTQS
-1415 NLGPRDIAAMEKVQ
+1415 NLGPRDIAAMDKVQ
-1429 PILDSIPAELIS
+1429 EILDSIPAELIS
-1441 QRAVDCGAYAR
+1441 QRAVDCKAYAR

-1458 QHIRQVDEE
+1458 QHIRQVDEN
-1467 KKGTEERDRLLQ
+1467 KKGVQERDRLLQ
-1479 RVQDIYTQID
+1479 RLQDIYTQID

-1494 EGISAHLQV
+1494 EGISAHLHV
-1503 IDVNQ
+1503 LDVNQ
-1508 QILSHRKAG
+1508 QVLSHRKAG

-1536 AEVQIDLLTCL
+1536 VEVQIDLLTCL
-1547 KESGQY
+1547 KESGQH

-1566 TAITTVNR
+1566 TATTTINR
-1574 IVPFAVEASWAT
+1574 IVPYAVEASWAT
-1586 GRWKTMEK
+1586 GRWQTMEK
-1594 FIIKYQGDRTENF
+1594 FIAKYQGDRTENF
-1607 NVSIAQTLLYLRR
+1607 NVSVAQALLYLRK
-1620 GWTKEFVDEMRT
+1620 GWTKAFVDEMRI
-1632 LRYRVN
+1632 LRDRVN
-1638 ASMNFSVTSSLH
+1638 ASMNYSVTSSLQ

-1680 EILKTL
+1680 EILQTL
-1686 DRRLEVLGS
+1686 NRRLEVLGS
-1695 YVGDKQYVLSIRR
+1695 YVNDKQYILSIRR

-1714 RPRFGDLDISALWL
+1714 RPRFSDLDISALWL

-1777 TLKGAIESKT
+1777 TLQGAIDSKAFT
-1787 FISRSFIEN
+1787 SRSFTEH
-1796 ESSERNLE
+1796 ESSEKNLE

-1810 TARAHLLL
+1810 TARAQLLL
-1818 AKWLDSAGQTHA
+1818 AKWLDNAGQTHA
-1830 TALREHY
+1830 SALREHY
-1837 RNVPKNYG
+1837 RNVPRNYG

-1854 GRHYKKVLESERTL
+1854 GRHYKKVLESERAL

-1886 VENYIR
+1886 VENYVR
-1892 SLNFGTKYL
+1892 SLNYGTKYL

-1917 KVDKA
+1917 QVDKA

-1937 KTQLD
+1937 KTQL
-1942 ALHKYLFKSIQR
+1942 AELHKYLHKCILR

-1959 FYTTLPQLV
+1959 FYTALPQIV

-1978 FMILEEIILRVVE
+1978 FMLLEEIIIRVVE

-2000 LFAVMTTRQATSE
+2000 LFAVMTSRQTNSE
-2013 RRARG
+2013 RRVRG
-2018 QQMLQKLRGR
+2018 QQLLQKLRGR
-2028 SKKVESGSQ
+2028 SKKVDSGSLE
-2037 DLKTLLRQGEKLA
+2037 LKALIRMGEKLA
-2050 EQLLMACN
+2050 EQLLLACN

-2115 VILINS
+2115 VILIQS

-2188 KTYAVTPL
+2188 RTYAVTPL

-2224 IVPNYQHLAA
+2224 IVPNYRHLEA
-2234 MMKDA
+2234 MMNDA
-2239 ASSEKNIPIFTDRV
+2239 ATGDKNTSIFTDKV

-2276 AARLRYTRSCAVM
+2276 SARLRYTRSCAVM

-2326 GLTFAQPERVPF
+2326 GLTFARPERVPF

-2399 VVRLNPQSV
+2399 IVRLNPQSV

-2431 QVEELIKQAVNPRN
+2431 QVEELIKQAVNPKN
-2445 LSAMYIGWCPFL
+2445 LASMYIGWCPFL

>member
-1 MAPPPYG
+1 MAPTSHG
-8 RAGPNGRENFAN
+8 RAGPNGRESFAN
-20 GALNDNNGPP
+20 GSLNNNNVPP

-43 ASMRSSRPDETA
+43 ASARSSRPDETA
-55 ELKRF
+55 ELKKF

-66 VKNQPDLPKTPQE
+66 VKNQPDLLKTHKE
-79 RMEYNHMLIY
+79 RMEHNHMLIY
-89 VFARVVLDGL
+89 VYTRVVLEGL
-99 KWDDPFADRNRL
+99 KWDDPFADRAQL
-111 RTDASRAINLLKITI
+111 RTDATRAVNFLKITV
-126 RETPEVLLIRSEAS
+126 RETPEVLLAKSEGG
-140 AFLFRG
+140 FLFRG
-146 DEPLW
+146 GEPLW
-151 LWIFPRV
+151 LWIFPKV
-158 LKMLGHSQCANL
+158 LKMLGSGHCTDL
-170 KADIDTFFREVFLVT
+170 KAEIDLFFREVFLT
-185 LRTSVLWPLMP
+185 TSRTGALWSLLP
-196 QIIAYVKS
+196 QFLAYLKS
-204 SFNAITNHFHDL
+204 SFNAVISHFKELNAPLTN
-216 KIPSP
+216 
-221 KRDVAV
+221 RDISVHLELPPESFLALTTAGDAK
-227 QLQLPPDS
+227 QLQ
-235 FLVSTASSDFNFLQK
+235 Q
-250 QCTYSLTSASQTL
+250 QCSYSILSASHAL
-263 QHASGLLSILSVPL
+263 QHAFGLLSILSMPIMSMPL
-277 KYHYTEFDIISV
+277 VQHCPEFDIMSS
-289 FQEHIPWLFDA
+289 FQEHIPWLFDS
-300 YLTLHETQTQWEY
+300 YLHLHETQARWQY
-313 LFPSVL
+313 LFPDVSPSL
-319 PLFLQSTLQFLQ
+319 LQNTLKILDFL
-331 VLESVS
+331 EAS
-337 SIDSCVQEKVM
+337 SNIDTCIQQKVM

-353 LCIEMSNQALGRF
+353 LCMETSNQSLGRL
-366 IADGQMQENPDCQLL
+366 IADGQGNSDYQLL
-381 CRSLVKLAK
+381 CMSLIRVAK
-390 ACRYFRSI
+390 FCMHSKPLSR
-398 SQLVA
+398 LVTS
-403 GQLIPA
+403 QLIPA
-409 LEKPVTGNE
+409 LEKPTIGNE
-418 VAIANTDLWRCLELL
+418 DAIVETDLWRCLELL
-433 RKVVANPVSASSGVA
+433 RRVVIDPVPASLD
-448 IPANEFSN
+448 PAVQAHKFSDAL
-456 ESLRQQVDELNAN
+456 LRGRINKLNIE
-469 SVDATEAGRQSK
+469 SVDLEGAERQSK
-481 RRKVSAGSSSL
+481 RRKVSAESPSL
-492 SKVKSQISRL
+492 PWLTIQLCYQLEINTQCTLTDMKE
-502 LGNDSVDI
+502 I
-510 LSVVETV
+510 LE
-517 VEDQQQLLTEQ
+517 EDLERR
-528 LSEPELC
+528 SESELC
-535 KLINLLGYVCCATD
+535 QSIDLIGYVCCAAD
-549 DTLSV
+549 DTLLVHGKEASNWKRLECRYCRTAQPSHNPPVCLDLGAKRAVQEIFASV
-554 HDENNEKPPRLN
+554 V
-566 CPYCQTSQLSHEI
+566 Q
-579 PSCLHP
+579 HP
-585 EDKSRIQ
+585 K
-592 KIFTSLVQLPGFLES
+592 FLES
-607 QRPRVTAM
+607 RNLRVTTMA
-615 TAVRRA
+615 AVRRIA
-621 ARHCT
+621 KHST
-626 DPAFLD
+626 DPDFLD
-632 IEISVTAQWCL
+632 IEVSVTAQWCL
-643 KSLQSSVRELRIA
+643 KSLHSSVRELRIA
-656 AGRTVAMFLS
+656 AGRTIAVLLS
-666 ASNKSSTA
+666 PNQPGVTS
-674 LKVVERNRGN
+674 KVTQKNCGN
-684 ALNILRSLS
+684 VLSILRSLS
-693 EQDMPQ
+693 EQDAPQ

-711 GSVISDDQL
+711 GSVIFDDQL

-730 LGSESMIVSA
+730 LGSESMITSA
-740 AAFTEIVKLARSRG
+740 AAFAEIVKLARSRG
-754 MTTRQFFEPFWRY
+754 MTTRQFLEPFWRF
-767 LAYSAIKDLKTRPKL
+767 LAFSATKDLVSRPKL
-782 TKLLAELLDISV
+782 TRLLAELIDMTIPEF
-794 ADLLLY
+794 LLY
-800 IQKYALPWLVLTKK
+800 VQKYALPWLVLTKK
-814 RDVIVEIARARNEN
+814 REVIQKIADARGEK
-828 EAWQPCLDEAN
+828 EVWQPCLDEAN

-849 QDAPDIEQFCID
+849 QETDDIRQYAMD
-861 LIQHISPHLQD
+861 LLGHISPHLNEL
-872 GGLVSLLQIEPIGT
+872 GGLLELLRIEPIGT
-886 TLELLKIAGD
+886 TLELLKAAGD
-896 AEESRKPHIRSVLNK
+896 AEEDRKPHIRNVLNK
-911 IAGMMLGSGGGRPK
+911 VASMMLAGSGDMK
-925 KGHASGPFLQRYAL
+925 KKVHASGPFLQKYAL

-953 IRTPT
+953 NRTST
-958 QERKRS
+958 QERKRY

-993 MLYDELRSAAFSC
+993 MSYDELRSVAFSC

-1015 DIDALIETTFFL
+1015 DAEALIETTFFL
-1027 ISHYWSSFDEATQQ
+1027 ISHYWSSFDEVTQQ
-1041 QARDLIDT
+1041 RSRDLIES
-1049 LLEREG
+1049 LLAKEG
-1055 AVMEAIISKLPSFSH
+1055 PVLEATISKLPSFSH
-1070 INSLS
+1070 INDLS

-1143 ARSLLDCSSRY
+1143 ARSLLDCASRY
-1154 NGVHSEISDLCTQC
+1154 NGVHTEISDLCTQC
-1168 LGLMGCLD
+1168 IGLIGCLD

-1185 ERKIVVRS
+1185 EKQIVVRS

-1234 ELLDR
+1234 ELLER
-1239 SDIKA
+1239 ADIRT

-1251 REAGPIYRK
+1251 REAAPIYRK
-1260 WLSMS
+1260 WLTMS
-1265 VTAREVLIPFLTSK
+1265 VTAREVLIPFLTSR
-1279 YVVQPMAQQQTE
+1279 YVVQPMAPQKTE
-1291 YPIFRPGKTKYANW
+1291 YPIFRPGVTRYANW
-1305 IRSFTLDL
+1305 MRSFTLDL
-1313 MRRPQGP
+1313 MRKPQAP
-1320 FAQLI
+1320 FAELI

-1331 VIRVKDLSTAEFL
+1331 VIRIKDLSTAEFL

-1352 IVGEDTTD
+1352 VVGESTTGK
-1360 QERSNVL
+1360 ERSNVL

-1376 EVPVDA
+1376 EVPTSA
-1382 SYEERENQKLY
+1382 TYEERENQKLY

-1403 GMRWLQL
+1403 AMRWLQL
-1410 KRSQT
+1410 KRTQS
-1415 NLGPRDIAAMEKVQ
+1415 NLGPRDISAMTHVQ
-1429 PILDSIPAELIS
+1429 EILYSIPAELIS
-1441 QRAVDCGAYAR
+1441 QRAMDCKAYAR

-1458 QHIRQVDEE
+1458 QHIRLVEEQEKGVEE
-1467 KKGTEERDRLLQ
+1467 KDRLLQ
-1479 RVQDIYTQID
+1479 RLQDIYTQID

-1494 EGISAHLQV
+1494 EGISAHLHV
-1503 IDVNQ
+1503 LNVNQ
-1508 QILSHRKAG
+1508 QVLSHRKAG

-1523 TWYEIKLAEDPDN
+1523 TWYEIKLAEDPDDV
-1536 AEVQIDLLTCL
+1536 EVQIDLLTCL
-1547 KESGQY
+1547 KESGQH

-1566 TAITTVNR
+1566 TAVTTINR
-1574 IVPFAVEASWAT
+1574 IVPYAVEASWAT
-1586 GRWKTMEK
+1586 RRWQTMEK
-1594 FIIKYQGDRTENF
+1594 FITKYQGDRTENF
-1607 NVSIAQTLLYLRR
+1607 NVSVAQALLYLRK
-1620 GWTKEFVDEMRT
+1620 GWTKAFIDEMRIM
-1632 LRYRVN
+1632 RDRVN
-1638 ASMNFSVTSSLH
+1638 ASMNHSVTSSLQ

-1680 EILKTL
+1680 EILQTL
-1686 DRRLEVLGS
+1686 NRRLEVLGS
-1695 YVGDKQYVLSIRR
+1695 YVNDKQYILSIRR

-1714 RPRFGDLDISALWL
+1714 RPRFSDLDISALWL
-1728 SSARLARKTN
+1728 SSARLARKAN

-1777 TLKGAIESKT
+1777 TLQGAIDSKAFT
-1787 FISRSFIEN
+1787 SRSFTEH
-1796 ESSERNLE
+1796 ESSEKNPE

-1810 TARAHLLL
+1810 TARAQLLL
-1818 AKWLDSAGQTHA
+1818 AKWLDNAGQTHA
-1830 TALREHY
+1830 SALREHY
-1837 RNVPKNYG
+1837 RNVPRNYG

-1854 GRHYKKVLESERTL
+1854 GRHYKKVLESERAL

-1886 VENYIR
+1886 IENYVR
-1892 SLNFGTKYL
+1892 SLNYGTKYL

-1917 KVDKA
+1917 QVDKA
-1922 PEGKISLSKELHHRR
+1922 PEGKISLSKELYHRR
-1937 KTQLD
+1937 KTQLGE
-1942 ALHKYLFKSIQR
+1942 LHKYLHKCILR

-1959 FYTTLPQLV
+1959 FYTALPQIV

-1978 FMILEEIILRVVE
+1978 FMLLEEIIIRVVE

-2000 LFAVMTTRQATSE
+2000 LFAVMTSRQTNSE
-2013 RRARG
+2013 RRVRG
-2018 QQMLQKLRGR
+2018 QQLLQKLRGR
-2028 SKKVESGSQ
+2028 SKKVDNGSLE
-2037 DLKTLLRQGEKLA
+2037 LKTLIRMGEKLA
-2050 EQLLMACN
+2050 EQLLLACN

-2115 VILINS
+2115 VILIQS

-2188 KTYAVTPL
+2188 RTYAVTPL

-2234 MMKDA
+2234 MMNDA
-2239 ASSEKNIPIFTDRV
+2239 ATGEGNIRIFTKGI

-2276 AARLRYTRSCAVM
+2276 SARLRYTRSCAVM

-2326 GLTFAQPERVPF
+2326 GLTFAKPERVPF

-2431 QVEELIKQAVNPRN
+2431 QVEELIKQAVDPKN
-2445 LSAMYIGWCPFL
+2445 LASMYIGWCPFL